1 MPNLLVARGASL
13 TIKDPKH
20 VPGMNA
26 NMETFRFQIID
37 SLRKHVNYDEPI
49 PKMTEY
55 FLLVL
60 VNHLH

>member
-1 MPNLLVARGASL
+1 MPNLLVAPGATI

-20 VPGMNA
+20 VLGMNA
-26 NMETFRFQIID
+26 NMEKFRFQIID
-37 SLRKHVNYDEPI
+37 SLRKHVNYDEPL

-60 VNHLH
+60 GNHLH